1 MIRTVWVVGERREN
15 PMSEFRD
22 KRISKEVMEQ
32 YEAIRRSGVTNMLD
46 IFAVKT
52 VAKRVGLDELAKVSR
67 EDYIY
72 LLQHFGTLMSG
83 YGVQQENSKERRE
96 KTMEH
101 SQTTNAEAEGIET
114 GKPQSEAKPVKEN
127 RSDAMRRAW
136 IRRRELY
143 GEKGLKP
150 ATA

>member
-1 MIRTVWVVGERREN
+1 
-15 PMSEFRD
+15 MSGFRD
-22 KRISKEVMEQ
+22 ERISKEVMEQ
-32 YEAIRRSGVTNMLD
+32 YEVIRRSGVTNMFD
-46 IFAVKT
+46 IFAVKI
-52 VAKRVGLDELAKVSR
+52 VAKRVGLDELAKLSR
-67 EDYIY
+67 ADYIY
-72 LLQHFGTLMSG
+72 LLQNFGTLMSG

-96 KTMEH
+96 KTMED
-101 SQTTNAEAEGIET
+101 SKMTNAEAEGIET
-114 GKPQSEAKPVKEN
+114 AKPQSDVKPVKEN